1 MKNFNKKSSFKHFN
15 TFQANE
21 RWSWSAISEDKKV
34 VVITLWKDQIK
45 FDDNRKPVWNTF
57 DLPETQKND
66 LWKQKKGN
74 MERIK
79 HLKYSFENLGGLFRV
94 IITVAKDI
102 HSFPREI
109 KNCYPWEGIWMRL
122 IELNE
127 ETGECRA
134 IFHSKKKRDGW
145 IYQFQQDLVII
156 FTYHKLTV
164 F

>member
-1 MKNFNKKSSFKHFN
+1 
-15 TFQANE
+15 
-21 RWSWSAISEDKKV
+21 
-34 VVITLWKDQIK
+34 
-45 FDDNRKPVWNTF
+45 
-57 DLPETQKND
+57 
-66 LWKQKKGN
+66 

-134 IFHSKKKRDGW
+134 IFHSKDNTN
-145 IYQFQQDLVII
+145 LAA
-156 FTYHKLTV
+156 
-164 F
+164 